1 MDTTRITSI
10 TLDSLETDIE
20 KVLSNVYSFLNTY
33 KKYENNTYFSSVER
47 ENNSVKCY
55 LNNVLRFEF
64 IYKRCSINR
73 INADY
78 ALLRVYDVSGNDIT
92 RSYVG
97 ATAVDNVYY
106 IPFGYLIEN
115 IYYFVATTNGL
126 MICHRLLDYEDTS
139 TYIYPFS
146 SVTFVNDN
154 SSLHIVVNREQPVS
168 NIESATE
175 EYSSEFVSLIPTVI
189 GEQPTL
195 GGNETIQSTDKLYS
209 IDGSG
214 TDNLDFIKHVKRLTV
229 GNGSYIVCAKIALK
243 E

>member
-1 MDTTRITSI
+1 MDTTHITSI
-10 TLDSLETDIE
+10 TLDRLVTDIE

-33 KKYENNTYFSSVER
+33 KAYENSTYFSSIER
-47 ENNSVKCY
+47 ENNSIKCY

-64 IYKRCSINR
+64 IHKRCSINL
-73 INADY
+73 IVADY

-92 RSYVG
+92 RNYTG

-115 IYYFVATTNGL
+115 IYYFVATANGL

-139 TYIYPFS
+139 SNIYPFS
-146 SVTFVNDN
+146 SVTFVND
-154 SSLHIVVNREQPVS
+154 SSLLNVIVNREQPVTD
-168 NIESATE
+168 IESATE
-175 EYSSEFVSLIPTVI
+175 EYSSEFVSLIPTVT

-209 IDGSG
+209 IDTSG
-214 TDNLDFIKHVKRLTV
+214 TDNLDFIKHIKRLTV
-229 GNGSYIVCAKIALK
+229 GNGSYIVCARIALK